1 MSSLLMCSAG
11 SKRSDVKKTFCLM
24 VLNLSSSHVITN
36 VKSFDCEMGDFF
48 EKEAIRCCIIPKAKK
63 AGIHE
68 AYASFLVF

>member
-1 MSSLLMCSAG
+1 
-11 SKRSDVKKTFCLM
+11 M